1 MEDARGGEHDALSE
15 VRGRA
20 VTEGCLDLRERFT
33 LPPWVLSE
41 AFDTR
46 VIEEI
51 HGTAF
56 FQEE

>member
-33 LPPWVLSE
+33 LPP
-41 AFDTR
+41 
-46 VIEEI
+46 
-51 HGTAF
+51 
-56 FQEE
+56 